1 MVGPALA
8 PNAIDV
14 APHPRAWPRCAGDT
28 ALLNIAVL
36 VERIS
41 ALPTPWSAR
50 AAISNPSEGAVPH
63 TAEPAVNTTSPAIQI
78 GERPIMSDRR
88 PNVSSSAPITTRYPM
103 TIHSSVPV
111 TGALNAR
118 PIDGKPM
125 LTIE

>member
-14 APHPRAWPRCAGDT
+14 APQPRAWPRCVGGT

-36 VERIS
+36 VERIN

-50 AAISNPSEGAVPH
+50 AAISNPSEGAAPH

-103 TIHSSVPV
+103 TIHSRVAV
-111 TGALNAR
+111 NRALNAR
-118 PIDGKPM
+118 AMDGQPM
-125 LTIE
+125 VT